1 MSETKHRKTH
11 IMSASPTH
19 YRKPTTRCLTVLTPL
34 LRHLNTGTLAF
45 MMFVALALLSNT
57 RGKEAE
63 TRELAPVETTKSEVI
78 IDKQHDNVPNVV
90 TKAAGQTMSP
100 PLTLWQFMVTIIDA
114 FKGAFNAPSL
124 IEYANQLGIG
134 IADSPTTPLP
144 DTSGQ
149 PLAPSKSP
157 SSQPSRCSSNY

>member
-1 MSETKHRKTH
+1 
-11 IMSASPTH
+11 MSASPTH
-19 YRKPTTRCLTVLTPL
+19 YRKPTTRCVTVLTPF

-45 MMFVALALLSNT
+45 IMFVALALLSNT

-78 IDKQHDNVPNVV
+78 IDKQHDNVRNVV

-100 PLTLWQFMVTIIDA
+100 PLTLWQFMGRIIDA

-134 IADSPTTPLP
+134 ITDSPTAPRP

-157 SSQPSRCSSNY
+157 SNQSSKPSSSYYHYIPFT

>member
-1 MSETKHRKTH
+1 
-11 IMSASPTH
+11 MSASPTH
-19 YRKPTTRCLTVLTPL
+19 YRKPTTTCVTVLTPL

-63 TRELAPVETTKSEVI
+63 TRELAPVETTRSEVI

-90 TKAAGQTMSP
+90 TKAAGQTMSLP
-100 PLTLWQFMVTIIDA
+100 PTLWQFMVRIIDA
-114 FKGAFNAPSL
+114 FNDPSL

-134 IADSPTTPLP
+134 IADSPTAPLP

-157 SSQPSRCSSNY
+157 SSQPSRSSSNY

>member
-1 MSETKHRKTH
+1 
-11 IMSASPTH
+11 MSASPTH
-19 YRKPTTRCLTVLTPL
+19 YRKPTTTCVTVLTPF
-34 LRHLNTGTLAF
+34 LRHLNTATLAF
-45 MMFVALALLSNT
+45 IMFVALALLSNT

-63 TRELAPVETTKSEVI
+63 TRELTPVETTKSEVI

-90 TKAAGQTMSP
+90 TKADGQTMSP
-100 PLTLWQFMVTIIDA
+100 PPTLWQFMVRIIDA
-114 FKGAFNAPSL
+114 FNGAFNAPSL

-134 IADSPTTPLP
+134 IADSPTALLP

-157 SSQPSRCSSNY
+157 SGQPSRSSSNY

>member
-1 MSETKHRKTH
+1 MKRNHKRSH
-11 IMSASPTH
+11 MLSASFVHHQKAPE
-19 YRKPTTRCLTVLTPL
+19 RCVSVLSPF
-34 LRHLNTGTLAF
+34 LRHLNMGTLAF
-45 MMFVALALLSNT
+45 IMFVALALLSTT

-63 TRELAPVETTKSEVI
+63 TREPAPIETTKSEVI

-90 TKAAGQTMSP
+90 TKAAGQTISP
-100 PLTLWQFMVTIIDA
+100 PLTLWQFMVRIIDA

-124 IEYANQLGIG
+124 IEYANQFGIDT
-134 IADSPTTPLP
+134 ADSPTAPLP

-157 SSQPSRCSSNY
+157 SSQPNRSSSNY

>member
-11 IMSASPTH
+11 IMSASRTH

-78 IDKQHDNVPNVV
+78 IDKQHDNVPNGV
-90 TKAAGQTMSP
+90 TNAAGQTMSLP
-100 PLTLWQFMVTIIDA
+100 PTLWQFMVRIIDA
-114 FKGAFNAPSL
+114 FNDPSL

-134 IADSPTTPLP
+134 TADSPTASLP

-157 SSQPSRCSSNY
+157 SSQPSRSSSNY

>member
-1 MSETKHRKTH
+1 
-11 IMSASPTH
+11 MSASPTH
-19 YRKPTTRCLTVLTPL
+19 YRKPTTRCVTVLTPF
-34 LRHLNTGTLAF
+34 LRHLNTGTLALI
-45 MMFVALALLSNT
+45 MFVALVFLSNT

-78 IDKQHDNVPNVV
+78 IDKQHDNAPSVV

-100 PLTLWQFMVTIIDA
+100 PLTLWQFMVRIIDA

-124 IEYANQLGIG
+124 IEYANQLGTG
-134 IADSPTTPLP
+134 IADSPTAPLP

-157 SSQPSRCSSNY
+157 SGQPSRSSPNY

>member
-1 MSETKHRKTH
+1 
-11 IMSASPTH
+11 MSASPTH
-19 YRKPTTRCLTVLTPL
+19 YRKPTTRCVTVLSPF

-45 MMFVALALLSNT
+45 IMFVALAVLSNT

-78 IDKQHDNVPNVV
+78 IDKQHDKAPNVV
-90 TKAAGQTMSP
+90 TKAAGQTISP
-100 PLTLWQFMVTIIDA
+100 PLTLWQFMVRIIDA

-134 IADSPTTPLP
+134 IADSPTAPLP

-149 PLAPSKSP
+149 PLASSKSP
-157 SSQPSRCSSNY
+157 SSQPSRSSSNY

>member
-1 MSETKHRKTH
+1 M
-11 IMSASPTH
+11 
-19 YRKPTTRCLTVLTPL
+19 
-34 LRHLNTGTLAF
+34 GTLAF
-45 MMFVALALLSNT
+45 IMFVALALLSTT

-63 TRELAPVETTKSEVI
+63 TREPAPIETTKSEVI
-78 IDKQHDNVPNVV
+78 IDKQHDDVPNVV

-100 PLTLWQFMVTIIDA
+100 LLTLSQFMSRIINA

-124 IEYANQLGIG
+124 IEYANQFGIDT
-134 IADSPTTPLP
+134 ADSPTAPLP

-157 SSQPSRCSSNY
+157 SSQPNRSSSNY

>member
-1 MSETKHRKTH
+1 M
-11 IMSASPTH
+11 
-19 YRKPTTRCLTVLTPL
+19 
-34 LRHLNTGTLAF
+34 GTLAF
-45 MMFVALALLSNT
+45 IMFLALALLNTT

-63 TRELAPVETTKSEVI
+63 TRELTPVETTKSEI
-78 IDKQHDNVPNVV
+78 IIHKQHDNVPNVV

-100 PLTLWQFMVTIIDA
+100 PLTLSQFMGRIIDA

-124 IEYANQLGIG
+124 IEYANQFGIG
-134 IADSPTTPLP
+134 IADSPTAPLP

-157 SSQPSRCSSNY
+157 SSQPSRSSSNY